1 MNSYSY
7 AYPGPRTQT
16 GFQKSFDGIV
26 GKTSALPEN
35 PVLAMS
41 YVPFQTTFSTY
52 DEVKALKAGTLFPC
66 LDKPFLG
73 SGAR

>member
-7 AYPGPRTQT
+7 AYPGPRVQT
-16 GFQKSFDGIV
+16 GFNKGFDSIA
-26 GKTSALPEN
+26 GKASALPDN

-41 YVPFQTTFSTY
+41 YVPFQTSFTPY
-52 DEVKALKAGTLFPC
+52 DEMKALKAGTLFPC

-73 SGAR
+73 SGVR